1 MSNPNKDA
9 THWTFKTKHVQGN
22 AMVGKDYVSSES
34 LVICAVKSPTEN
46 GGSTDPSK
54 GSSSEQLAIA
64 ETDLFPIGIVQN
76 VGIQQQK
83 QINQLYELGSKEP
96 FLIPGRTMAQ
106 IQLARVIFNG
116 DNILAFLYNPESTG
130 GLDENEDA
138 GIEGANTKIYLNLA
152 SELFNKG
159 IDIAII
165 VHDSEDEAVGAFI
178 FRECYIQSHGMN
190 ISANQ
195 TIVAE
200 NISLRCKKVEGLSAT
215 F

>member
-1 MSNPNKDA
+1 MNSNA
-9 THWTFKTKHVQGN
+9 TSWNFKTGHVQGP
-22 AMVGKDYVSSES
+22 AMSGKDYVSSES
-34 LVICAVKSPTEN
+34 LVICAVKTPAA
-46 GGSTDPSK
+46 GG
-54 GSSSEQLAIA
+54 GGEQPVIQ

-83 QINQLYELGSKEP
+83 LINQLYEIGSKEP

-106 IQLARVIFNG
+106 IQLARVVFNG
-116 DNILAFLYNPESTG
+116 DNILAFLYNPESTAG
-130 GLDENEDA
+130 DAVNADA
-138 GIEGANTKIYLNLA
+138 GIEGTSAKIYLNLA

-159 IDIAII
+159 IDIAIVI
-165 VHDSEDEAVGAFI
+165 HDSEDEAVGAFI

-190 ISANQ
+190 ISSNQ

-200 NISLRCKKVEGLSAT
+200 NISLRCKKIEGLNAT